1 MGGDKRVL
9 TNNFLQYNMEK
20 ACSIFGLTI
29 EQTQL
34 LFSLQRLITDG
45 DCSYTLANGDGFL
58 AKSDAA
64 QKKKLWLNRWDT
76 SIANYLKKLSNKD
89 LAPLRTDDEMRN
101 LICNIKSET
110 NIWKYMIFL
119 ECVLYRPYYPLS
131 ENKDDYKQ
139 FKGLNLNK
147 EKRKEILY
155 HICSLLAIDT
165 KYIERFESAYSKSI
179 KSLSGYLTKV
189 AAAAGVGLILILIAI
204 VTFQYQIIAFFAAEG
219 LHGAAAISAGL
230 AALGGGAVAAGGFG
244 MAGGIAV
251 LIGGGSLLGISAGGA
266 VGISI
271 ASLGANAVLSEA
283 AKMQVVLS
291 EIVLA
296 IQKDTKSFQE
306 ILFNIQRQN
315 QKLKQELNLLKTET
329 EKNKK
334 QIKNLEKSI
343 EYLEKL
349 IKRNL

>member
-1 MGGDKRVL
+1 
-9 TNNFLQYNMEK
+9 MEK

-29 EQTQL
+29 EQTL
-34 LFSLQRLITDG
+34 VLFSLQRLITEG
-45 DCSYTLANGDGFL
+45 DYSYALANGGGLF

-64 QKKKLWLNRWDT
+64 QSKRLWLNRWDT
-76 SIANYLKKLSNKD
+76 SISDYLKELSNKD
-89 LAPLRTDDEMRN
+89 LSPLRTDIEIQN
-101 LICNIKSET
+101 LILSIKSET

-119 ECVLYRPYYPLS
+119 ECVLYSPYYPLS

-139 FKGLNLNK
+139 FKGLKLNK
-147 EKRKEILY
+147 EKRKETLY
-155 HICSLLAIDT
+155 HICSLLEIDPQ
-165 KYIERFESAYSKSI
+165 YIERFEKAYSKSI
-179 KSLSGYLTKV
+179 KSLSGYWAK
-189 AAAAGVGLILILIAI
+189 AAVCAGVGLILMLIAI
-204 VTFQYQIIAFFAAEG
+204 VTFQYQIIAFFAASG

-230 AALGGGAVAAGGFG
+230 AALGGGAISAGGFG

-266 VGISI
+266 VGMGI
-271 ASLGANAVLSEA
+271 ASLGAGAVLSEA

-306 ILFNIQRQN
+306 ILFNLQRQN
-315 QKLKQELNLLKTET
+315 QNLKQELSILKAET

-343 EYLEKL
+343 KYLEKL